1 MNRRRFVTGAL
12 LMLVFT
18 DPALATERVDQI
30 VQSLRREGYT
40 RIEIGRTWLGRTRI
54 IATGGPGRR
63 EIVVQPATGEVL
75 RDFESVDDND
85 DDDDSGQGRGRGR
98 GRGGDDDDDDND
110 DDDDD
115 NSGSDD
121 SDDDDSDDDSG
132 GDDDSGQGRGRGR
145 GGDD

>member
-18 DPALATERVDQI
+18 DPALATDRVDQI

-54 IATGGPGRR
+54 IASGGPGRR

-75 RDFESVDDND
+75 RDFESVDDNN
-85 DDDDSGQGRGRGR
+85 DDDDSGRGRGRGR
-98 GRGGDDDDDDND
+98 GRGGDD

-121 SDDDDSDDDSG
+121 SDDDDSGDDSG
-132 GDDDSGQGRGRGR
+132 GGDDGGQGRGRGR

>member
-18 DPALATERVDQI
+18 DPALATDRVDQI

-54 IATGGPGRR
+54 IASGGPGRR

-75 RDFESVDDND
+75 RDFESVDDNN
-85 DDDDSGQGRGRGR
+85 DDDDSGRGRGRGR
-98 GRGGDDDDDDND
+98 GRGGDD

-121 SDDDDSDDDSG
+121 SDDDDSDDDDSGDDSGG
-132 GDDDSGQGRGRGR
+132 GDDGGQGRGRGR

>member
-18 DPALATERVDQI
+18 DPALATDRVDQI

-54 IATGGPGRR
+54 IASGGPGRR

-75 RDFESVDDND
+75 RDFESVDDNN
-85 DDDDSGQGRGRGR
+85 DDDDSGRGRGRGR
-98 GRGGDDDDDDND
+98 GRGGDD

-121 SDDDDSDDDSG
+121 SDDDDSDDDDSG
-132 GDDDSGQGRGRGR
+132 GDDGGQGRGRGR